1 MAGRLYRRTSARARL
16 ATERAF
22 HAAERFL
29 HIEAVS
35 GLVLLAAAAIALIWA
50 NSPYAQSYHDLWHA
64 PLSFGIG
71 GFVVSH
77 SLHFWVNDALMTL
90 FFLVV
95 GMEIR
100 REIHEGA
107 LSKLRAAV
115 LPMAAAVGGVALPA
129 LIYVALNP
137 MPGQIEGWA
146 VPTATDIAFAVG
158 VLALLGRSIPPNLR
172 VFLLALAI
180 IDDIAAI
187 LIIALFY
194 SGGIDPAGL
203 LVGLAGLVLVVALQM
218 AGIGSAWAY
227 VLPGAVLW
235 IGLLQAGAHPTL
247 AGVMLGMLTPVLPA
261 RGREPALHAAMRAL
275 DEIRAKAARSPEAA
289 ASLLPPLRRLA
300 LAQREMTPP
309 VTRVQMLLH
318 PYVAYGVMPIFALA
332 NAGVSLDGVDLGRA
346 DAFAVMAGVV
356 VALVV
361 GKPLG
366 VFAASWLVV
375 RAGWG
380 SLPPGVTWG
389 GVLLVGLLAGIGF
402 TMSIFIATLA
412 FADPAL
418 LGAAKLGV
426 LVASLTAVGLGL
438 SWGLVQARRAR
449 GGATVSASA

>member
-35 GLVLLAAAAIALIWA
+35 GLVLLGAAAIALIWA

-137 MPGQIEGWA
+137 VPGQIEGWA

-203 LVGLAGLVLVVALQM
+203 LIGLAGLALVVALQM

-261 RGREPALHAAMRAL
+261 RGREPALNAAMRAL
-275 DEIRAKAARSPEAA
+275 DEIRAKAARSPDAA

-438 SWGLVQARRAR
+438 GWGLVQARRAR
-449 GGATVSASA
+449 AVATVSASA

>member
-71 GFVVSH
+71 GLTVSH
-77 SLHFWVNDALMTL
+77 SLHFWVNDAFMTL

-137 MPGQIEGWA
+137 VPGQIEGWA

-203 LVGLAGLVLVVALQM
+203 LVGLAGLALVVALQM

-275 DEIRAKAARSPEAA
+275 DEIRAKAARSPDAA

-332 NAGVSLDGVDLGRA
+332 NAGVSLDGVDLGRV

-449 GGATVSASA
+449 GGAKVSASA

>member
-1 MAGRLYRRTSARARL
+1 MHRRLYRRTSARARL
-16 ATERAF
+16 VTDRAF
-22 HAAERFL
+22 HSAERFL

-35 GLVLLAAAAIALIWA
+35 GLVLLCAAAIALIWA
-50 NSPYAQSYHDLWHA
+50 NSSYAQSYHDLWHA

-71 GFVVSH
+71 SFTVSH
-77 SLHFWVNDALMTL
+77 SLHFWVNDALMTV

-115 LPMAAAVGGVALPA
+115 LPMAAAVGGVAVPA
-129 LIYVALNP
+129 LIYVTLNTE
-137 MPGQIEGWA
+137 PGRIEGWA

-158 VLALLGRSIPPNLR
+158 VLALLGRSIPTNLR

-194 SGGIDPAGL
+194 SGGIDPTGL
-203 LVGLAGLVLVVALQM
+203 LVGLLGLAMVVALQM

-247 AGVMLGMLTPVLPA
+247 AGVMLGMLTPVLPG

-275 DEIRAKAARSPEAA
+275 DDIRAKVARAPDAA

-300 LAQREMTPP
+300 IAQREMTPP
-309 VTRVQMLLH
+309 VTRVQMVLH
-318 PYVAYGVMPIFALA
+318 PWVAYGVMPIFALA
-332 NAGVSLDGVDLGRA
+332 NAGVSLDGVDLGRT
-346 DAFAVMAGVV
+346 DTFAVMAGVA

-366 VFAASWLVV
+366 VLAASWLVV

-380 SLPPGVTWG
+380 SLPPGVGWG

-412 FADPAL
+412 FSDPAL

-426 LVASLTAVGLGL
+426 LVASLGAACLGLG
-438 SWGLVQARRAR
+438 WGVLHARRTLLT
-449 GGATVSASA
+449 ATSST